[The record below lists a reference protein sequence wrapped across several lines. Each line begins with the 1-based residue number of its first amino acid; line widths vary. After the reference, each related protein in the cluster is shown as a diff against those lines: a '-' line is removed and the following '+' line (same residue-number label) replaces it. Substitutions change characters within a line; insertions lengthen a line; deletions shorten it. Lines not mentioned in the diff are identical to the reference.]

1 MPKWQARSKPPQP
14 CPWCTGILQEF
25 SGNVPSV
32 IVYTLQNTARRG
44 IGSVISPKCEY
55 LCSDVF
61 VSEYTS
67 FLGVG
72 LHFNLQLR
80 KCRNAALLD
89 ALVTVRRHFCQ
100 CHCQGRLQREC
111 FVPFNIQSTYLR
123 TLQSCYHRVLSLCQ
137 FSSESILMIE
147 IIIATQSQTMK
158 SQNDPRRMAEY

>member
-14 CPWCTGILQEF
+14 CPWCTGTLQEF
-25 SGNVPSV
+25 SGNVPSI

-44 IGSVISPKCEY
+44 IGSVICPKCEY

-80 KCRNAALLD
+80 KCRNTVLLD
-89 ALVTVRRHFCQ
+89 ALVTVRR
-100 CHCQGRLQREC
+100 R
-111 FVPFNIQSTYLR
+111 FVSAIAKDDYNESASSHSIPVHLPTHPLIMLPSGALPTPIQ
-123 TLQSCYHRVLSLCQ
+123 
-137 FSSESILMIE
+137 F
-147 IIIATQSQTMK
+147 
-158 SQNDPRRMAEY
+158 